1 MGSYPSALLLYG
13 YDLGGG
19 ENRSQP
25 GWTNPWNINELP
37 DYEHYPQWIPAWIRS
52 AHAKD
57 VVREQGYY
65 DLVEERLLAEVAG
78 FRERFSNRDKDGYNA
93 RRFAALQRVGIEL
106 SAHGYMPAAQL
117 GGYILHIYET
127 SVSPTE
133 PAYAVDFAS
142 LERRR
147 IEEDWDGRLDQA
159 MSALRITCTK
169 PAGWLLV
176 STYS

>member
-1 MGSYPSALLLYG
+1 MGSRPSALLHYG

-19 ENRSQP
+19 ENHRQP

-52 AHAKD
+52 VPAKD

-65 DLVEERLLAEVAG
+65 DLVEERLLAEIGG
-78 FRERFSNRDKDGYNA
+78 FRERFSNSDKTGYYD
-93 RRFAALQRVGIEL
+93 RRFAALERVGIQL
-106 SAHGYMPAAQL
+106 SAHGYMPTSDL
-117 GGYILHIYET
+117 GGYILHIYKT
-127 SVSPTE
+127 SVSPTD
-133 PAYAVDFAS
+133 PAYAVDFS
-142 LERRR
+142 GLERRR

-159 MSALRITCTK
+159 MAALQITCTK
-169 PAGWLLV
+169 PAGWFLV